1 MLHINCKERIK
12 AARECRG
19 MTQQEL
25 ADASG
30 VSRSSIARYEIGAK
44 TPSIASTYK
53 LAKALDVPFEEL
65 ARGFIVE
72 V

>member
-1 MLHINCKERIK
+1 MLQVSCKECIK
-12 AARECRG
+12 AARKDRG

-30 VSRSSIARYEIGAK
+30 VSRISIARYETGVK

-53 LAKALDVPFEEL
+53 LAKALDMPFDEL
-65 ARGFIVE
+65 IRGFIVE

>member
-1 MLHINCKERIK
+1 MLQVNCKECIK
-12 AARECRG
+12 AARKDRG

-30 VSRSSIARYEIGAK
+30 VSRISIARYETGVK

-53 LAKALDVPFEEL
+53 LAKALDVPFDEL
-65 ARGFIVE
+65 IRGFIVE